1 MTKEDAC
8 RICCKTESFEM
19 FRLSDPSFDGSR
31 TTAQV
36 IEDCFGLSIS
46 EEEMSSLHCVDCKND
61 LIVALRLVTKIR
73 ESDIKLKSILNIP
86 KVEIVEPSENNISS
100 VFIAEGEIKSEIN
113 DEGFDK
119 VEDGLGDPPESPP
132 KTPPKKRGRPRKL
145 SVAHAIEIPDDN
157 QESVE
162 IAKEEQPVEKLI
174 KDLDISSKARR
185 FSTYSTRSDDAL
197 SASSGDSDDTDFEPD
212 ADSHDESDEQAAR
225 KRSYYGVKL
234 NSEPKRCCSCKNF
247 PLDSHD
253 KVEEHSDK
261 YHLKMRVTNPKDYGD
276 NLFECPVCF
285 VRFNVKKLFL
295 QHQRKMYVD
304 MLHPC
309 KQCDEEFANFYVLQ
323 KHIQLNHKRK
333 LKLRELEEMRIK
345 SNICCGC
352 RTKFNSQ
359 EELKE
364 HAIKVHLPQR
374 EAPDGENTVECDV
387 CYKTYK
393 SIKYLKDHRLRFFKK
408 KNLICAQC
416 GRSFREKAQL
426 EGHEDSHRNVR
437 RYECPICHAKF
448 SMKASW
454 QAHVKY
460 HDAQEIYHCEYCGKG
475 FRKKGLMKAHLRIH
489 STDRPHK
496 CPMCPLTF
504 TQKNRLNSHVLE
516 HSGLKSFKCDR
527 CPASYVHQRAL
538 RRHVRDKHEGIHS
551 FKCNICPKGFIELK
565 PLLVHLKTHERSHEA
580 TFSKS

>member
-1 MTKEDAC
+1 MTTEDVC
-8 RICCKTESFEM
+8 RICGNTKRVKM
-19 FRLSDPSFDGSR
+19 FRFSDTICDNNR

-46 EEEMSSLHCVDCKND
+46 EDELSSFYCIQCKND
-61 LIVALRLVTKIR
+61 LKVALKLITSIR
-73 ESDIKLKSILNIP
+73 ESDLKLKSILTIP
-86 KVEIVEPSENNISS
+86 KVEVLEPTVDNISS
-100 VFIAEGEIKSEIN
+100 VYAGEIEIKSELTDDCFDEVDN
-113 DEGFDK
+113 DVDEHIAHSRTTRTRSQHVAQSIEV
-119 VEDGLGDPPESPP
+119 VESEE
-132 KTPPKKRGRPRKL
+132 
-145 SVAHAIEIPDDN
+145 EILLE
-157 QESVE
+157 ESVVHTGVKQTNSE
-162 IAKEEQPVEKLI
+162 VHIRKT
-174 KDLDISSKARR
+174 RR
-185 FSTYSTRSDDAL
+185 FSTYTTRSEDAL
-197 SASSGDSDDTDFEPD
+197 SASSGDSDDSDFEPD
-212 ADSHDESDEQAAR
+212 CDSREDSEGNKVKQRA
-225 KRSYYGVKL
+225 YYGVKS
-234 NSEPKRCCSCKNF
+234 NSQPRRCCACKNF

-253 KVEEHSDK
+253 KVQEHSDK
-261 YHLKMRVTNPKDYGD
+261 YHLKMRMANPKDYGD
-276 NLFECPVCF
+276 KIFECPACF
-285 VRFNVKKLFL
+285 MRFDVKKLFL

-323 KHIQLNHKRK
+323 KHIQLNHQRK
-333 LKLRELEEMRIK
+333 LKLRELEELRIK

-359 EELKE
+359 EDLKE
-364 HAIKVHLPQR
+364 HALKVHFPLR
-374 EAPDGENTVECDV
+374 EPPDGDNTVECDI

-408 KNLICAQC
+408 KNWICAQC
-416 GRSFREKAQL
+416 GKSFREKTQL

-437 RYECPICHAKF
+437 KYECPICHAKF
-448 SMKASW
+448 AMKASW

-516 HSGLKSFKCDR
+516 HSGQKSFKCDR

-538 RRHVRDKHEGIHS
+538 RRHVREKHEGLHS
-551 FKCNICPKGFIELK
+551 FKCHICPKGFIELK
-565 PLLVHLKTHERSHEA
+565 PLQVHLKTHERSHEA

>member
-1 MTKEDAC
+1 MTNKDVC
-8 RICCKTESFEM
+8 RICSNTRPTKMVRF
-19 FRLSDPSFDGSR
+19 SDTSFDGDR

-36 IEDCFGLSIS
+36 IEDCFGLLIS
-46 EEEMSSLHCVDCKND
+46 EDESTSLCCARCKND
-61 LIVALRLVTKIR
+61 LIIAFKLVTKIR
-73 ESDIKLKSILNIP
+73 ESDLKLKSIIAIP
-86 KVEIVEPSENNISS
+86 KVEIVDASDNNIST
-100 VFIAEGEIKSEIN
+100 VFIAEAEIKSELN
-113 DEGFDK
+113 D
-119 VEDGLGDPPESPP
+119 DGCNRIDEQPEPLSQS
-132 KTPPKKRGRPRKL
+132 KPKKRGRPRRQNVVNTDKTSDIEDQIKL
-145 SVAHAIEIPDDN
+145 VENVEQTSLQLEPN
-157 QESVE
+157 QE
-162 IAKEEQPVEKLI
+162 IHMRKT
-174 KDLDISSKARR
+174 RR
-185 FSTYSTRSDDAL
+185 LSTYTARSDDAL
-197 SASSGDSDDTDFEPD
+197 SASSGDSDDSDFEPD
-212 ADSHDESDEQAAR
+212 YDNQDELEDQ
-225 KRSYYGVKL
+225 KVKQRTHYSI
-234 NSEPKRCCSCKNF
+234 NSQPKRCCWCKNYS
-247 PLDSHD
+247 LSSHD
-253 KVEEHSDK
+253 KVEEHSQK
-261 YHLKMRVTNPKDYGD
+261 YHLKSRVTNPEAYGD
-276 NLFECPVCF
+276 KVFECPVCF
-285 VRFNVKKLFL
+285 MRFEVKKLFL
-295 QHQRKMYVD
+295 QHRRKMFVE

-323 KHIQLNHKRK
+323 KHIQLNHHRK
-333 LKLRELEEMRIK
+333 LKLRELEELRIK

-359 EELKE
+359 DELKE
-364 HAIKVHLPQR
+364 HAIMVHLPQR
-374 EAPDGENTVECDV
+374 EAPDGEHTVECDV

-416 GRSFREKAQL
+416 GKSFREKAQL
-426 EGHEDSHRNVR
+426 VGHEDSHQNVR

-454 QAHVKY
+454 QAHVRY

-538 RRHVRDKHEGIHS
+538 RRHVREKHEGIRT

-565 PLLVHLKTHERSHEA
+565 PLQVHLKTHERSHEA